1 MSVNRTK
8 VDSAQLIEWAISH
21 ENAADACAA
30 ARRQH
35 PQTIAAAASWGPLYR
50 DARRAAVD
58 AVNAREAALTREENE
73 HRKMAATLRTA
84 AGTMTGVN
92 EHNAARLTIEP
103 D

>member
-8 VDSAQLIEWAISH
+8 VDSTQLIEWAITH

-30 ARRQH
+30 ARGQH

-58 AVNAREAALTREENE
+58 AVNAREAALIREEDE
-73 HRKMAATLRTA
+73 HRKMAAQLRSSATQF
-84 AGTMTGVN
+84 TGMN
-92 EHNAARLTIEP
+92 ERNAANLTIEP
-103 D
+103 G